1 MSIFRSLQ
9 TILIFLLFYFIY
21 SFFIYTQE
29 AESIAANKIITPL
42 AYEGRLVFQKYNCI
56 SCHQLYGLGG
66 YLGTDLTNVTSKKG
80 AYYVSAVIK
89 NGMLKMPNL
98 NVEDKEIISLIEFL
112 SFVDSSGV
120 SPVIEFETEWYGIIT
135 PKTQKN
141 EE

>member
-66 YLGTDLTNVTSKKG
+66 YLGTDLTNVISKKG

-98 NVEDKEIISLIEFL
+98 NVEDKEIIALIEFL

-135 PKTQKN
+135 PKTKK
-141 EE
+141 